1 MNFELSSIMREC
13 KYYSILS
20 LCEVLHGNATSNM
33 DKIEKY
39 LLEEQN
45 SFFLGSD
52 FEYFSKLA
60 KSASIVVSSEDDGNH
75 LWISTEVLLHI
86 ITAVKKGE
94 RGRKEYLLTGKK
106 AIELRNAIFEC
117 IVGLEESAGNHMKK
131 YIQNSILLSFSL
143 ASQQAKK
150 KSQLHKPQVGVP
162 VKEEEED
169 MKEKP
174 AERSHHM
181 PKPEVSVPY
190 LPSPSPSKDS
200 ILYQSPHEGPFSH
213 FKVCFESTPRLQ
225 KKAMQQLLSFSK
237 SPSTKTCNLV
247 QAMPHLCSP
256 RKPMREV
263 IHEMEKMSM
272 IESRQQ
278 CIISFSVLRQL
289 SQRMCTNCK
298 NLVGAVY
305 FL

>member
-1 MNFELSSIMREC
+1 MNTSCFMNFELSSIMREC

-162 VKEEEED
+162 VKEEEEE

-181 PKPEVSVPY
+181 PKPEVHLATKFVKS
-190 LPSPSPSKDS
+190 
-200 ILYQSPHEGPFSH
+200 
-213 FKVCFESTPRLQ
+213 
-225 KKAMQQLLSFSK
+225 KKAWLKIACLPYMNRFRASDSEPNF
-237 SPSTKTCNLV
+237 
-247 QAMPHLCSP
+247 A
-256 RKPMREV
+256 
-263 IHEMEKMSM
+263 
-272 IESRQQ
+272 
-278 CIISFSVLRQL
+278 
-289 SQRMCTNCK
+289 K
-298 NLVGAVY
+298 NFQVKRIFIY
-305 FL
+305 FNHF